1 MLFRSMIKTTFY
13 LEGKEV
19 DLDSDVVIPLNY
31 AIADI
36 RNPEAKNS
44 NFSKTI
50 SLPGTVNNNE
60 IFSFLFNT
68 SVTVNSSGTYQYDLG
83 FDPNLK
89 SECVI
94 LYEGAEIFRGYL
106 ELNKIVKIDDYQIRY
121 EVTCSGNLVNLF
133 FSKIGRAHV

>member
-1 MLFRSMIKTTFY
+1 MIKTTFY

-106 ELNKIVKIDDYQIRY
+106 DRKSTRLNSSHTDISRMP
-121 EVTCSGNLVNLF
+121 S
-133 FSKIGRAHV
+133 SA

>member
-1 MLFRSMIKTTFY
+1 MIKTTFY

-89 SECVI
+89 SEC
-94 LYEGAEIFRGYL
+94 E
-106 ELNKIVKIDDYQIRY
+106 
-121 EVTCSGNLVNLF
+121 
-133 FSKIGRAHV
+133 IGRAHV